1 MSSAN
6 KTLQKDENM
15 SCSCFCIKECPCFKL
30 FFVCVFYSKE
40 TNLQS
45 ICRSKTLVRFSEYL
59 FGEFSTY
66 FLLSISLTLC
76 CLRVISEDLIRFRR
90 SFVLHGFLGKTI
102 V

>member
-1 MSSAN
+1 MQIRHCKRMKICHVLVFVLKNVLVSS
-6 KTLQKDENM
+6 
-15 SCSCFCIKECPCFKL
+15 F
-30 FFVCVFYSKE
+30 FFVCLFYSKE